1 MEINN
6 LPSHSAI
13 TPLRATTAVDDGDAG
28 PNSSYYRQQQKKQ
41 KDAQK
46 EKSSE
51 RSPRLDSS
59 TPHID
64 IRV

>member
-6 LPSHSAI
+6 LPPPSSVAPI
-13 TPLRATTAVDDGDAG
+13 RAPSTVGDGDAG
-28 PNSSYYRQQQKKQ
+28 PNSSYYRQQRKKQ

-46 EKSSE
+46 EQTDD
-51 RSPRLDSS
+51 RTPRLDGS
-59 TPHID
+59 TSHID